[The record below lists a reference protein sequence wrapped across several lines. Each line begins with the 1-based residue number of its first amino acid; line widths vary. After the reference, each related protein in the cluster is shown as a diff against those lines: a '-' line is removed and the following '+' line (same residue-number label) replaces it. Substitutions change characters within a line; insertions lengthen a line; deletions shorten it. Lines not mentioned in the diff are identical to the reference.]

1 MKIDK
6 NDNDD
11 DDGDEDDDNSKGWS
25 LATKRW
31 TGFKNR

>member
-1 MKIDK
+1 MKIDQ
-6 NDNDD
+6 NDD
-11 DDGDEDDDNSKGWS
+11 DDDDDDDDESKGWS